1 MHFQKEDLEGTRY
14 SWSPGDQNTFL
25 GQPGHRS
32 FNRYDGDQVLFIIN
46 FYGSVADRFTIT
58 EGKKITAF
66 SLSIIFNSSAV
77 HSCMIQRFDF
87 VSPKK
92 YAIFIEIR

>member
-58 EGKKITAF
+58 EGKKIE
-66 SLSIIFNSSAV
+66 
-77 HSCMIQRFDF
+77 
-87 VSPKK
+87 
-92 YAIFIEIR
+92 YAISHHLPLEAKNEVSVFNWIRNDCLTEQKMPVHNQ